1 MDMKAFVN
9 TSGQVGD
16 FLVLP
21 LGWKG
26 WGGIPEIPLKLKKY
40 L

>member
-26 WGGIPEIPLKLKKY
+26 WGGGGIPEIA
-40 L
+40 